1 LLLAA
6 RNNGGGDG
14 LIRYILFRLLNAAII
29 VVVVFVLVFLLTHWV
44 ANPVDQLL
52 PLSATAAER
61 AAMAHKIGTDQPIMV
76 QMFDYMKAALHGDLG
91 ESWYQDRPV
100 MDIVLER
107 LPTTMQLVGA
117 AFGIAM
123 VFGLVF
129 GVLASLWPRSIFDK
143 LISTSSLVGICL
155 PNFWAGLILIIIFA
169 VHLRWFPSSG
179 VGNWK
184 NLVLP
189 AMTLALLPLGR
200 MVEIVRSG
208 MLDQMREQYVTT
220 ARAKGVSEWLV
231 VAKHALKNTGVTV
244 VTMGGWELGR
254 MIAGYTVVVEVVF
267 AWPGMGHLVVEA
279 IKQGDF
285 ALVQALALVI
295 AVMIGLLNLLVDL
308 SYPLFDPRI
317 KYGS

>member
-1 LLLAA
+1 
-6 RNNGGGDG
+6 

-29 VVVVFVLVFLLTHWV
+29 VAVVFVLVFLLTHWV

-52 PLSATAAER
+52 PLSASASER

-76 QMFDYMKAALHGDLG
+76 QMFNYMKAAIHGDFG

-100 MDIVLER
+100 IDIVLER
-107 LPTTMQLVGA
+107 LPTTMQLVAA

-123 VFGLVF
+123 VFGLLF
-129 GVLASLWPRSIFDK
+129 GVLASLWPRSFFDK

-169 VHLRWFPSSG
+169 VELRWFPSSG
-179 VGNWK
+179 VGTWK

-189 AMTLALLPLGR
+189 AATLALLPLGR
-200 MVEIVRSG
+200 MVEIVRSA

-231 VAKHALKNTGVTV
+231 VAKHAMKNTGVTA

-267 AWPGMGHLVVEA
+267 AWPGLGHLVVEA

-295 AVMIGLLNLLVDL
+295 AIMIGLLNLLVDL

>member
-1 LLLAA
+1 
-6 RNNGGGDG
+6 

-52 PLSATAAER
+52 PLTASASER
-61 AAMAHKIGTDQPIMV
+61 AAMAHKLGTDQPIVV
-76 QMFDYMKAALHGDLG
+76 QMYDYVKAAVHGDFG
-91 ESWYQDRPV
+91 TSWDQDRPAI
-100 MDIVLER
+100 DIVLER
-107 LPTTMQLVGA
+107 LPTTMELVAA
-117 AFGIAM
+117 AFAIAM
-123 VFGLVF
+123 VFGLLL
-129 GVLASLWPRSIFDK
+129 GVVASLRPRSFLDK
-143 LISTSSLVGICL
+143 VISTSSLVGICL
-155 PNFWAGLILIIIFA
+155 PNFWVGLILMIIFA
-169 VHLRWFPSSG
+169 VKLGWFPTSG
-179 VGNWK
+179 VGDWK

-189 AMTLALLPLGR
+189 AVTLALLPLGR
-200 MVEIVRSG
+200 MVEIVRSA
-208 MLDQMREQYVTT
+208 MLDQMREQYVVT

-231 VAKHALKNTGVTV
+231 VAKHAMKNTGVTT

-267 AWPGMGHLVVEA
+267 AWPGMGHLVFEA

-295 AVMIGLLNLLVDL
+295 AILIGLLNLVVDL

-317 KYGS
+317 KYGE